1 MHIILNEGRPSGKN
15 PFPCSG
21 FYTLYTIYNHPP
33 FYQPASKQVR
43 EKHSRYFLRIKTIY
57 QRVTRTGLKAC
68 FMPIHC
74 SFFAFLCK
82 NERFL

>member
-1 MHIILNEGRPSGKN
+1 MHIILNEGRPSGKKS
-15 PFPCSG
+15 FPLFG
-21 FYTLYTIYNHPP
+21 ILYLIYYIYHPP

-68 FMPIHC
+68 FKPIHC

>member
-21 FYTLYTIYNHPP
+21 FYTLYIYNHPP

-68 FMPIHC
+68 FKPIHC
-74 SFFAFLCK
+74 SFFVFLCK

>member
-21 FYTLYTIYNHPP
+21 FYTLYTIYITP

-68 FMPIHC
+68 FKPTHC
-74 SFFAFLCK
+74 SFFASLCK

>member
-1 MHIILNEGRPSGKN
+1 MHIILNEGRPSGKKILS
-15 PFPCSG
+15 PVRDFIP
-21 FYTLYTIYNHPP
+21 YILYIITHL
-33 FYQPASKQVR
+33 YQPASKQVR